1 MMIHK
6 KVNWIELFYDLIYVA
21 AIATATHTLL
31 HVENHTIPLEYLF
44 KFVLIFIPIWWAW
57 VGQTLFV
64 NRFGEDNTKDRLWI
78 SIQMVFVILMT
89 ASLSVDFDA
98 NYLPFLFGYLGIR
111 LVVAIQY
118 LQIIRREDGERK
130 TVARFLG
137 YGFLIG
143 AFISLGSLLFDSWIR
158 YFILYLGIAVDIL
171 IPLWGRRHIKKVPI
185 NTPHLVE
192 RFGLLTIILFG
203 EMIVSIVK
211 VFGAERQFNLSFI
224 ALILTFTLVIAMWWQ
239 YFDNIETKIDKESR
253 TSGQVI
259 IYGHL
264 FIYMSMSI
272 IASVIQMGFLY
283 DVEKI
288 LFVSLA
294 FGSAFIYV
302 LGTSLVFHKYR
313 HKQHRLVLKH
323 FLLFTGLIASLWM
336 GSLILAVNE
345 MVVFI
350 ELAIFFIFYAY
361 MTVGHDPSIQELK
374 S

>member
-1 MMIHK
+1 MIHK